1 MSTHSP
7 LVRRTFRMTID
18 VEASIDPE
26 SNDLTSQLPEESGYQ
41 QALVRSLLAHPDV
54 VRQLLRSIA
63 VDALTP
69 GRKLL
74 EAEYGWG
81 RGSDQQ
87 LLQPIIEE
95 LKPAARAY
103 LTEELEDGARAYYIE
118 CYGAAVKGFDM
129 IELEAESM
137 DATLSSVR
145 LGSGTGAT
153 SSLGGQLR
161 RRTST
166 SSSAG
171 R

>member
-1 MSTHSP
+1 MSPHFP

-26 SNDLTSQLPEESGYQ
+26 SYGVSPQLPQESGYQ
-41 QALVRSLLAHPDV
+41 QALVRSLVAHPEV

-95 LKPAARAY
+95 LEPAARAY
-103 LTEELEDGARAYYIE
+103 FTEELEDGASAYYIA
-118 CYGAAVKGFDM
+118 CYSAAVKRFDM
-129 IELEAESM
+129 IECEAESV
-137 DATLSSVR
+137 DAALFSVR
-145 LGSGTGAT
+145 
-153 SSLGGQLR
+153 
-161 RRTST
+161 
-166 SSSAG
+166 
-171 R
+171 

>member
-7 LVRRTFRMTID
+7 LLRSTFRMTID

-26 SNDLTSQLPEESGYQ
+26 SYGFSPQLPQESGYQ

-81 RGSDQQ
+81 HGSDQQ
-87 LLQPIIEE
+87 VLQPIIEE
-95 LKPAARAY
+95 LEPAARAY
-103 LTEELEDGARAYYIE
+103 FTEELEDGARAYYIE
-118 CYGAAVKGFDM
+118 CYGAAVKRIGM
-129 IELEAESM
+129 IELEAKSV
-137 DATLSSVR
+137 DAALFPAR
-145 LGSGTGAT
+145 
-153 SSLGGQLR
+153 
-161 RRTST
+161 
-166 SSSAG
+166 
-171 R
+171 

>member
-26 SNDLTSQLPEESGYQ
+26 SYDLPPQLPEESGCQ
-41 QALVRSLLAHPDV
+41 QALVRSLLAHPNV
-54 VRQLLRSIA
+54 LCQLLRSIA

-81 RGSDQQ
+81 CGSDQQ

-95 LKPAARAY
+95 LEPAARAY
-103 LTEELEDGARAYYIE
+103 FTEDLEDGASAYYIE
-118 CYGAAVKGFDM
+118 CYGAAVKRFGM
-129 IELEAESM
+129 IELEAESI
-137 DATLSSVR
+137 DATLSPVR
-145 LGSGTGAT
+145 
-153 SSLGGQLR
+153 
-161 RRTST
+161 
-166 SSSAG
+166 
-171 R
+171 